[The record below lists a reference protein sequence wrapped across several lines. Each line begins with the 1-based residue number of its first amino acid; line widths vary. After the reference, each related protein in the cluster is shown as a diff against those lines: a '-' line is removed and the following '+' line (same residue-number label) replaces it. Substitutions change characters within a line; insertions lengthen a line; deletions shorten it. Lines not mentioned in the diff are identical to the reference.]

1 MNSKHQQVKLNDGHF
16 IPGLGFG
23 TYTPEEVTLAVWR
36 MVQKKTYVV

>member
-23 TYTPEEVTLAVWR
+23 TYTPEEVTLAVW
-36 MVQKKTYVV
+36 